1 MTHRN
6 DRYMHHLPSFGGE
19 EEKAELVEAQEEM
32 LKKYEVEYGEKPTK
46 GMWPTATPNP
56 GGGEKMPDC
65 CSFMC
70 VKPSCAG
77 CVGCNAVYC
86 GFDGEQDLPTEVAA
100 NRLYV
105 WPLRSLVPAIHFGF
119 VVFFGSTRE
128 NTGGGVPTLRSLESV
143 EAASLP
149 PKCMLMCGISM
160 VYAFLTGTLRRH
172 SLAAMS

>member
-1 MTHRN
+1 
-6 DRYMHHLPSFGGE
+6 MHHLPSFGGE

-119 VVFFGSTRE
+119 VVFLGQ
-128 NTGGGVPTLRSLESV
+128 L
-143 EAASLP
+143 
-149 PKCMLMCGISM
+149 
-160 VYAFLTGTLRRH
+160 
-172 SLAAMS
+172 